1 MQWGS
6 GLSSLGRGGG
16 SLDSSTPPARRVELL
31 RHALNERWKGSPQR
45 KQWEGE
51 FLPRLV
57 REVIG
62 PGSMAAEERLIF
74 QRAPLLR
81 FHVAWPLE
89 PGEVHVPQPPSAG
102 FVNSAFV
109 ARPPGTLAMLHKDSD
124 TGHASG
130 EVNFLLPVSLRTHG
144 SNSLW
149 VESAPSS
156 GDYAPLEVRY
166 GQLVQWRGNSLRHYS
181 HRNTE
186 LETRVSFDFR
196 VIPGS
201 QGSMVK
207 VVPDWRCPNL
217 SPCACSGRAWR
228 LWAARHFQEEAK
240 PLGAQPLPRVLE
252 LAASGAADF
261 TASDHSGSGR
271 SRSPRA
277 SSG

>member
-1 MQWGS
+1 MHTGRYARCMYDACVACAFDPCVQWGS

-16 SLDSSTPPARRVELL
+16 SLDSSTRPARRVELL

-62 PGSMAAEERLIF
+62 PGSMAEEERLLF

-89 PGEVHVPQPPSAG
+89 PGEVHVPQPPAAG
-102 FVNSAFV
+102 FVNSGFV
-109 ARPPGTLAMLHKDSD
+109 AKPPGTLAMLHKDSD
-124 TGHASG
+124 TGHAPS
-130 EVNFLLPVSLRTHG
+130 EVNFLLPVNLRTHG

-156 GDYAPLEVRY
+156 GDYAPFEVRY

-201 QGSMVK
+201 Q
-207 VVPDWRCPNL
+207 
-217 SPCACSGRAWR
+217 CSTGKGPPLAMPQLCSLR
-228 LWAARHFQEEAK
+228 LPPW
-240 PLGAQPLPRVLE
+240 GAP
-252 LAASGAADF
+252 
-261 TASDHSGSGR
+261 SGS
-271 SRSPRA
+271 A
-277 SSG
+277 